1 MLQGSILPGITR
13 DSVIKVASK
22 IFNLDVREEDVFLD
36 ELMNAD
42 EVFFTGTAAVIAPAG
57 RIVYKNNETIFNI
70 SYEES
75 MTKKIRERLI
85 DIQHENIE
93 DPFNWVIPLRK

>member
-1 MLQGSILPGITR
+1 MPGITR

-22 IFNLDVREEDVFLD
+22 TFNLDVREEDVSLD

-57 RIVYKNNETIFNI
+57 KIVYKNNEIKFKI
-70 SYEES
+70 SYEGS
-75 MTKKIRERLI
+75 MTKKIREKLI
-85 DIQHENIE
+85 DIQYENVE
-93 DPFNWVIPLRK
+93 DPFGWVIPLGK

>member
-1 MLQGSILPGITR
+1 M
-13 DSVIKVASK
+13 ASK
-22 IFNLDVREEDVFLD
+22 IFNLDVREEDVSLD
-36 ELMNAD
+36 ELMNSD
-42 EVFFTGTAAVIAPAG
+42 EVFFSGTAAVVAPAG
-57 RIVYKNNETIFNI
+57 RIVYKNNKTKFKI

-93 DPFNWVIPLRK
+93 DPFGWVIPLEK